1 MAEPAEHPASPA
13 SADLILDAT
22 ERLLGRYGYRK
33 MTMDDIAAEAGLA
46 RRTIYLHFAG
56 KEEVALASIDRV
68 VDDVLAAL
76 RAIAASRRRVD
87 TRLREMLVARVLHR
101 FDRVASY
108 REGLETLFADLRPAY
123 LARRQGYFDAEARV
137 FAEILTEGRRA
148 RVLAAD
154 DPLATA
160 HDLLLA
166 TNGLI
171 PYSLSPRELGDRD
184 AVEQRIQRLARLLLD
199 GVRRRPA
206 RSTRSTRST
215 PQETA

>member
-1 MAEPAEHPASPA
+1 
-13 SADLILDAT
+13 
-22 ERLLGRYGYRK
+22 
-33 MTMDDIAAEAGLA
+33 MDDIATEAGLA

-108 REGLETLFADLRPAY
+108 RQGLETLFADLRPAY
-123 LARRQGYFDAEARV
+123 LARRERYFDAEARV
-137 FAEILTEGRRA
+137 FAEILIEGRRA
-148 RVLAAD
+148 RVLATE

-206 RSTRSTRST
+206 ARSTRSTT
-215 PQETA
+215 KETA